1 MSVYGIHSF
10 CRRVLHDREFRLIVN
25 NDPDRALAMM
35 PLTDEER
42 TALRTGAVRRLH
54 EMGASGFLLLILS
67 RFEVLGLDLPTYNA
81 RMREMRTK

>member
-10 CRRVLHDREFRLIVN
+10 CRRVLHDREFRLIVKD
-25 NDPDRALAMM
+25 DPDRALAMM

-81 RMREMRTK
+81 RMRVVRTK